1 MPLSSAQKK
10 FLKGLGHSLTPVIHI
25 GKEGISE
32 KLIASISKALSDH
45 ELIKVSV
52 LENSD
57 LERNEAAE
65 KVASSTGA
73 ETVQILGRKILF
85 YKSNPEKKRITLPD

>member
-10 FLKGLGHSLTPVIHI
+10 YLKGLGHSLTSVIHI
-25 GKEGISE
+25 GKEGITE

-45 ELIKVSV
+45 ELIKVAV
-52 LENSD
+52 LENSE

-65 KVASSTGA
+65 KVASGTGA

-85 YKSNPEKKRITLPD
+85 YKPNPEKKRIILPD